1 MALGTALGV
10 GLGWHRVFFGA
21 GIRCDIGCELF
32 LVCLESALVV
42 CPPSGNVK

>member
-21 GIRCDIGCELF
+21 GIRCDIGVTSCSLCF
-32 LVCLESALVV
+32 WRAPLWFVLRLEM
-42 CPPSGNVK
+42 